1 MRGAAANSVKEE
13 PMKKLLKILVLA
25 LALTCVA
32 ACACADTTID
42 LEDGVNVF
50 IQSGSCSPAVS
61 GDNVHSGAY
70 ALAVTQ
76 RTTNDW
82 DAADLPF
89 DLVGLKAGDV
99 VDISFWAMHK
109 GSAAGQIQVGNA
121 GGNYATLVGATV
133 EPNVWTKVS
142 GEFVV
147 GETPLNLRFKTDAS
161 LVGVDYY
168 IDDITVAVYDG
179 TVTRTVVANYDFN
192 DNVNPG
198 FFQSGTATIKVEDGM
213 VSVTQRTTNNWDSTD
228 FPYETLGLQAGDTV
242 KVAFMAMHKGSAAG
256 QIVVGNGGGNYATLI
271 SATVEPN
278 VWTEVRG
285 EFVVGETPINI
296 RFQTDAALI
305 GADYYIDDLWIA
317 VVRPAVTTY
326 SYAYD
331 FEDGVNPGFF
341 QSGSCTIGV
350 ADGALTITQR
360 ATNNWDAADLGAAD
374 LKIAAGDTVKV
385 TFDVYHNGDAAGVA
399 AVGEGGGSYADL
411 ITGTVEPKTWT
422 TISGEYVQSE
432 KAPNLRF
439 KLDNNLVGVD
449 YQIDNVKI
457 EVVKPY
463 LIKSY
468 ANDLEAGI
476 GAFIQSGSC
485 SVVAATNANSGA
497 GAVGCEQRT
506 TNDWDA
512 IDLLLAET
520 GIQAGDHVKMSFY
533 LYADTSAEGAWGVG
547 EGGGSYATLI
557 SATIPG
563 KTWTLIEGEFDVSEK
578 APNLRF
584 KSMSEEMKGV
594 SFYVDD
600 ISIEYYTPPV
610 DPDAD
615 IITAVAYPAAKD
627 FTNAAVNEIAGGH
640 TFKVCYDGVYVYTE
654 VFVADA
660 TKEKGDVVSV
670 FIDGVQKMVKRS
682 KGEEVEGGYVVTIK
696 QLYPAAEGDKL
707 KYDVCITDVSVGDV
721 SWAGSEVIDATETHV
736 YGRVL
741 MGAAE

>member
-1 MRGAAANSVKEE
+1 MRKF
-13 PMKKLLKILVLA
+13 LKILVLA
-25 LALTCVA
+25 LALTCVTA
-32 ACACADTTID
+32 VALADTVID

-50 IQSGSCSPAVS
+50 VQSGSCSPAVTT
-61 GDNVHSGAY
+61 DNVHCGTY

-89 DLVGLKAGDV
+89 DLVGLKEGDTV
-99 VDISFWAMHK
+99 AISFMAMHK
-109 GSAAGQIQVGNA
+109 GSAAGEIQVGKA
-121 GGNYATLVGATV
+121 GGNYATLVTKTV

-147 GETPLNLRFKTDAS
+147 DGAPLNLRFKTDAS

-168 IDDITVAVYDG
+168 IDDIVVATYDNTVEY
-179 TVTRTVVANYDFN
+179 TVVADYNFD

-198 FFQSGTATIKVEDGM
+198 FFQSGTATIAVENGA

-228 FPYETLGLQAGDTV
+228 FPHEALGLKPGDTV
-242 KVAFMAMHKGSAAG
+242 KVSFMAMHKGSTAG

-271 SATVEPN
+271 AATVEPE
-278 VWTEVRG
+278 VWTEVSG

-305 GADYYIDDLWIA
+305 GADYYIDDLKIA
-317 VVRPAVTTY
+317 TVRPAVTTY
-326 SYAYD
+326 TYAFD
-331 FEDGVNPGFF
+331 FEDNTNPGFV
-341 QSGSCTIGV
+341 QSGTCTIGA

-360 ATNNWDAADLGAAD
+360 TTNNWDAADLSKD
-374 LKIAAGDTVKV
+374 FLKVAPGDTVKV
-385 TFDVYHNGDAAGVA
+385 SFDVYHNGDAAGVA
-399 AVGEGGGSYADL
+399 AAGEAGGSYADKV
-411 ITGTVEPKTWT
+411 TATVEPKTWT

-432 KAPNLRF
+432 KNPGIRF
-439 KLDNNLVGVD
+439 KLDDSLVGVD
-449 YQIDNVKI
+449 YMLDNVKVQI
-457 EVVKPY
+457 VKPY
-463 LIKSY
+463 LIKTY
-468 ANDLEAGI
+468 ANDLEGGI
-476 GAFIQSGSC
+476 AAFIQSGSC
-485 SVVAATNANSGA
+485 SVVAATNVNSGA

-533 LYADTSAEGAWGVG
+533 LYADTNDAGDWGVG

-557 SATIPG
+557 SANIPG
-563 KTWTLIEGEFDVSEK
+563 KTWTKIEGEFDVSEK

-600 ISIEYYTPPV
+600 IAIEYWTVPA

-615 IITAVAYPAAKD
+615 IITAVAGLDYD
-627 FTNAAVNEIAGGH
+627 TAAVNEIAGGH
-640 TFKVCYDGVYVYTE
+640 TFQTTYDGVYVYTK
-654 VFVADA
+654 VTVADA
-660 TKEKGDVVSV
+660 TAEKGDVVSV
-670 FIDGVQKMVKRS
+670 FIDGVQKMMKRS

-696 QLYPAAEGDKL
+696 QLYPASKGDKL
-707 KYDVCITDVSVGDV
+707 KYDVCITDASTGNV

-741 MGAAE
+741 MGPTE

>member
-1 MRGAAANSVKEE
+1 MRKF
-13 PMKKLLKILVLA
+13 LKILALA
-25 LALTCVA
+25 LALTCMATA
-32 ACACADTTID
+32 AFADTTLD

-50 IQSGSCSPAVS
+50 VQSGSCSPAVTT
-61 GDNVHSGAY
+61 DNAHSGAY

-89 DLVGLKAGDV
+89 DLVGLKAGDTV
-99 VDISFWAMHK
+99 SISFWTMHK
-109 GSAAGQIQVGNA
+109 GSAAGEIQVGKA
-121 GGNYATLVGATV
+121 GGNYATLVSKVV

-147 GETPLNLRFKTDAS
+147 DGDPLNLRFKTDAS

-168 IDDITVAVYDG
+168 VDDIVVATYDNTVEY
-179 TVTRTVVANYDFN
+179 TVVADYNFD

-198 FFQSGTATIKVEDGM
+198 FFQSGTATIAVENGA
-213 VSVTQRTTNNWDSTD
+213 VSVTQRTTNDWDSTD

-242 KVAFMAMHKGSAAG
+242 KVSFMAMHKGSAAG
-256 QIVVGNGGGNYATLI
+256 QIQVGNGGGNYATLI
-271 SATVEPN
+271 AAEVQPD
-278 VWTEVRG
+278 VWTEVSG
-285 EFVVGETPINI
+285 EFVVGESPINL
-296 RFQTDAALI
+296 RFKTDAALI
-305 GADYYIDDLWIA
+305 GADYYIDDLKIA
-317 VVRPAVTTY
+317 TVRPAVTTY

-331 FEDGVNPGFF
+331 FEDGANPGFF

-385 TFDVYHNGDAAGVA
+385 TFDVYHTGSEAGEVA
-399 AVGEGGGSYADL
+399 LGEGGGSYANL
-411 ITGTVEPKTWT
+411 IAATVEPKTWT
-422 TISGEYVQSE
+422 TLSGEYVQSE

-439 KLDNNLVGVD
+439 KLGDSLVGVD
-449 YQIDNVKI
+449 YMIDNVKI

-463 LIKSY
+463 LIKTY
-468 ANDLEAGI
+468 TNDLEGGI

-533 LYADTSAEGAWGVG
+533 LYADTNDAGDWGVG

-557 SATIPG
+557 SANIPG
-563 KTWTLIEGEFDVSEK
+563 KTWTKIEGEFDVSEK

-600 ISIEYYTPPV
+600 ISIEYWTVPA

-615 IITAVAYPAAKD
+615 IITAVAGLDYD
-627 FTNAAVNEIAGGH
+627 TAAVNEIAGGH
-640 TFKVCYDGVYVYTE
+640 TFQTIYDGVYVYTK
-654 VFVADA
+654 VFVAD
-660 TKEKGDVVSV
+660 TTDEKGDVVSV

-682 KGEEVEGGYVVTIK
+682 KGEEVEGGYVVTVK
-696 QLYPAAEGDKL
+696 QLYPAAQGDKL
-707 KYDVCITDVSVGDV
+707 KYDVCVTDVSTGNV

-741 MGAAE
+741 MGPTE